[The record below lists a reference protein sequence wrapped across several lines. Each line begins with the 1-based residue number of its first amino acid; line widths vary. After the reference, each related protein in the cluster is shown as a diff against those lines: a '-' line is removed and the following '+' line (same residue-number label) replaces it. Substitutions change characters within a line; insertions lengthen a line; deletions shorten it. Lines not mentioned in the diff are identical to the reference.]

1 MGDHVSHCRWCEGT
15 RRCWKHLDRGKSP
28 EPEEEK
34 KCMKTERKR
43 RRQLSPRKP
52 VHILKTGQIRGSE
65 KSAGLG
71 GKGGPKV

>member
-1 MGDHVSHCRWCEGT
+1 MLETSGQREVPRA
-15 RRCWKHLDRGKSP
+15 
-28 EPEEEK
+28 PEEEK

-52 VHILKTGQIRGSE
+52 VRILKTGQIRGSE
-65 KSAGLG
+65 KSAGPG